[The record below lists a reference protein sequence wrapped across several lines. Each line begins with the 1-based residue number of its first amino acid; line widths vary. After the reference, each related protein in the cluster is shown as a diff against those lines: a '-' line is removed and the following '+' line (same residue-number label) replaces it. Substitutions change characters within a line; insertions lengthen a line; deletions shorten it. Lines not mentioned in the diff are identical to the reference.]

1 MSSDFHFSLG
11 QDAIANFDQQ
21 SYNVSEGTG
30 AGMVTVCVNLLPLGE
45 FSEVSVNLTTESASA
60 TSECSKCC
68 VLSCL
73 HTHAIL
79 SLVT

>member
-11 QDAIANFDQQ
+11 QGAIANFDQQ
-21 SYNVSEGTG
+21 SYNVSED
-30 AGMVTVCVNLLPLGE
+30 AGVVTVCVNLLSLGE
-45 FSEVSVNLTTESASA
+45 FSEVSVNLATQSASA